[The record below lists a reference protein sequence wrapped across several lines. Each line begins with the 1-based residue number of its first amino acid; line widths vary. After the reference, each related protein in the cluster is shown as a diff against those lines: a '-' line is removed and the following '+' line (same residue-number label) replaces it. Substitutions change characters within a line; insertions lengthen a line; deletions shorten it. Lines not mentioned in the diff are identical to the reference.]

1 MPVHLK
7 REIDNLKKKILQ
19 LGARVEE
26 SLSKAVRSFRERD
39 AEMAADVIEKDHLVD
54 ALEVEI
60 EEDCLKILALYQP
73 VAIDLRFLVAVLK
86 INNDLERIG
95 DLSVNIAERAR
106 TMARK
111 KRLPIPSELQKMQE
125 HAQAMLGESLDAL
138 VNLDAK
144 LAIQVCAM
152 DDELDQM
159 NRNMYEMIK
168 KELYKSAENS
178 YHYIHLLTVSRQL
191 ERIGDQATNIS
202 EDVVYMI
209 EGRIIRH
216 KEI

>member
-26 SLSKAVRSFRERD
+26 SLSKAVRSFRDRD
-39 AEMAADVIEKDHLVD
+39 AEMAAELIEKDHLID

-95 DLSVNIAERAR
+95 DLSVNIAERAQ
-106 TMARK
+106 TLARK
-111 KRLPIPSELQKMQE
+111 KKLPIPSELEKMQE
-125 HAQAMLGESLDAL
+125 HAQAMLSKSLDAL
-138 VNLDAK
+138 VNLDTK
-144 LAIQVCAM
+144 LAMQVCAM

-168 KELYKSAENS
+168 KELCKSAEDS

-209 EGRIIRH
+209 QGRIIRH

>member
-1 MPVHLK
+1 MVAHLQ

-19 LGARVEE
+19 LGAHVEE
-26 SLSKAVRSFRERD
+26 SLSKAVRSFQDRD
-39 AEMAADVIEKDHLVD
+39 AKMAKSVIENDQIID
-54 ALEVEI
+54 AFEVEI

-95 DLSVNIAERAR
+95 DLSVNIAERAQNL
-106 TMARK
+106 AGK
-111 KRLPIPSELQKMQE
+111 KRLSIPGELEKMQE
-125 HAQAMLGESLDAL
+125 HARAMLGKSLDAL
-138 VNLDAK
+138 VNLDAG
-144 LAIQVCAM
+144 LAKQVCAM
-152 DDELDQM
+152 DDDLDQM

-168 KELYKSAENS
+168 QELDRSKENS
-178 YHYIHLLTVSRQL
+178 HHFIHLLTVSRQL
-191 ERIGDQATNIS
+191 ERIGDQATNIA

-209 EGRIIRH
+209 EGTIIRH

>member
-1 MPVHLK
+1 MPAHLK

-19 LGARVEE
+19 LGAHVEE
-26 SLSKAVRSFRERD
+26 SVSRAVRSFRDREARM
-39 AEMAADVIEKDHLVD
+39 AEEVIDNDRVID

-95 DLSVNIAERAR
+95 DLSVNIAERALSL
-106 TMARK
+106 AGK
-111 KRLPIPSELQKMQE
+111 KSLPIPNELEKMQE
-125 HAQAMLGESLDAL
+125 HARAMLGKSLDAL
-138 VNLDAK
+138 VNLDAG
-144 LAIQVCAM
+144 LAMQVCAM

-159 NRNMYEMIK
+159 NREMYEMLRQK
-168 KELYKSAENS
+168 LDECTENS

-191 ERIGDQATNIS
+191 ERIGDQATNIA

>member
-1 MPVHLK
+1 MAVHLK

-19 LGARVEE
+19 LGAHVEE
-26 SLSKAVRSFRERD
+26 SLSKAVKSFEDRD
-39 AEMAADVIEKDHLVD
+39 AEMATDVIRKDEVID

-95 DLSVNIAERAR
+95 DLSVNIAERALNL
-106 TMARK
+106 ASK
-111 KRLPIPSELQKMQE
+111 KRLPIPSELEKMQE
-125 HAQAMLGESLDAL
+125 HARSMLGKSLDAL
-138 VNLDAK
+138 VNLDAE
-144 LAIQVCAM
+144 LAKRVCAM

-159 NRNMYEMIK
+159 NRDMYELIK
-168 KELYKSAENS
+168 QKLDGSTENS

-216 KEI
+216 REV